1 VPHPTDKSAPTPS
14 PDPELNPLMNPLLG
28 AHMGRWAE
36 VYFTNPPEK
45 RDQAVSELLREL
57 ENLAPPEPASVQSI
71 VDETEG
77 KGEAVKSA
85 NWSPSTLKAGRTCTA
100 CAYHNS
106 AEKRFCGM
114 CGAPLQVSPE
124 VDARPVAEGGA
135 TAGESG
141 CERILDADLV
151 EGAIAP
157 AVSSATTGDRNAT
170 LELSSLFPE
179 KGIPHLEVE
188 SKPLFNRHRLYLGA
202 VLAILLFVLGYT
214 ARRRP
219 QVPSGTAASL
229 PAPAIPYAQQA
240 PADSAQPP
248 SATRYALPASDPLS
262 SEPRTIPAA
271 ASSAAVVAA
280 PGSEQPRG
288 AEELAMAEKYL
299 NGTSGMNRDSGEAAE
314 WLWKAVRKRNVEATL
329 VLSDLYLRGDGVAK
343 SCDQARLLLDAA
355 ARKGGKAAAERLRN
369 LQAFGCE

>member
-71 VDETEG
+71 VDDSGG
-77 KGEAVKSA
+77 KGEAADSA
-85 NWSPSTLKAGRTCTA
+85 NYSPSTLEPGRTCTA

-106 AEKRFCGM
+106 AGKRFCGM
-114 CGAPLQVSPE
+114 CGAPLQVSLE
-124 VDARPVAEGGA
+124 LAALPVAEGA
-135 TAGESG
+135 PIAGESG
-141 CERILDADLV
+141 CERTLDADSV

-170 LELSSLFPE
+170 LELSSLLPE

-202 VLAILLFVLGYT
+202 VLAILLVVVGYT

-219 QVPSGTAASL
+219 QAPSDATASFPVPVIPHAS
-229 PAPAIPYAQQA
+229 PAPAN
-240 PADSAQPP
+240 SAPP
-248 SATRYALPASDPLS
+248 SATRNTLTASDPLS
-262 SEPRTIPAA
+262 SAPQTVPAA
-271 ASSAAVVAA
+271 ASSSAVVAA
-280 PGSEQPRG
+280 LLTEEPRG

-314 WLWKAVRKRNVEATL
+314 WLWKAVRKRNLEATL